1 MEFIPR
7 ERSAQIWRMILAF
20 AIVTILI
27 LTFSLSADGLGGEGI
42 ASMLSVVAISILCF
56 YVVLR
61 KQQSLDLVMMTE
73 FQNMLFAQAA
83 AQGSNFCLFVK
94 RDGTIEY
101 ANDGVKAVFPN
112 YSYGEVH
119 GLESL
124 LREANV
130 NKTDSDRLMSAIIS
144 SQRDRLIFPI
154 VNKENKVQEYIL
166 TIEPLARPA
175 GYMVVR
181 GREYRD
187 HRAGSVVMPE
197 VLRSTSPEKVDHLL
211 THSGIPHYVVNEYG
225 KFEYVNPVF
234 EQALGYT
241 PGEVLDSKLSLY
253 HVIYQLKGQPVTED
267 LKLTE
272 MLDNATLQKKSGGLV
287 QAAIKQAVIR
297 DENNKVT
304 GATGSIIIGSE
315 LPA

>member
-7 ERSAQIWRMILAF
+7 ERSAQIWRVVLSF
-20 AIVTILI
+20 AVLGILI
-27 LTFSLSADGLGGEGI
+27 TIFLLAPHKLGGV
-42 ASMLSVVAISILCF
+42 SISILLSILAIAVLCF
-56 YVVLR
+56 YIVLR

-83 AQGSNFCLFVK
+83 ALGSNFCLFVK

-101 ANDGVKAVFPN
+101 ANDGVQKIFPT
-112 YSYGEVH
+112 YTFGESH
-119 GLESL
+119 SLEGLL
-124 LREANV
+124 KDANV

-154 VNKENKVQEYIL
+154 VTKENKVHEYIL
-166 TIEPLARPA
+166 TIEPLPRPA

-211 THSGIPHYVVNEYG
+211 THSGIPHYIVNEYG

-234 EQALGYT
+234 EQALDYN
-241 PGEVLDSKLSLY
+241 PGEVLDSKLSMY

-267 LKLTE
+267 LKLTD
-272 MLDNATLQKKSGGLV
+272 MLDNATLQKKTGALV

-297 DENNKVT
+297 DENNKIT
-304 GATGSIIIGSE
+304 GATGSIVLGTD
-315 LPA
+315 